1 MPLLTVTALA
11 ETGAAASFDVAAIM
25 QAALPA
31 FRVTCSRFWVLWYPL
46 LSPLSVPVLLS
57 DMVSDG

>member
-25 QAALPA
+25 QAAVIDRGRKN
-31 FRVTCSRFWVLWYPL
+31 F
-46 LSPLSVPVLLS
+46 
-57 DMVSDG
+57 G